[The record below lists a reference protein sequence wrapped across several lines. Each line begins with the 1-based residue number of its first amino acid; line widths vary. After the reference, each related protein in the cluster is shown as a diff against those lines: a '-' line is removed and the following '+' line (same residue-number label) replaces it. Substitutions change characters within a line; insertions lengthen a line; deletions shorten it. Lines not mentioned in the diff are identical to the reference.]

1 MLSTGQFLLSG
12 FCWKLNTS
20 GAVLAHNSVADSDL
34 ELKRGVRGGGGGG
47 GGGLFCAACPAGRF
61 PSLGNHSKEGGEAQD
76 HGPLT

>member
-34 ELKRGVRGGGGGG
+34 ELKRGVRGGGVGEEVDCFVLLALLAAFLPWVITQKKGERPRTM
-47 GGGLFCAACPAGRF
+47 GL
-61 PSLGNHSKEGGEAQD
+61 
-76 HGPLT
+76 